1 MLWIKAFHVIFMVTW
16 FAGLFYLPRLFIYH
30 CEATDAEG
38 LERFKVME
46 RRLLGITHIGGALT
60 ALFGLWL
67 LLGWR
72 TDLLHSGWF
81 QLKFLLVLGL
91 IGYHAQCGIY
101 VRHFRENRNRHGS
114 RYYRIFNELPALAL
128 ISIVLLAILKPF

>member
-1 MLWIKAFHVIFMVTW
+1 MLWNKALHVMFMVTW

-38 LERFKVME
+38 LARFKIME
-46 RRLLGITHIGGALT
+46 RRLLGITHIGGGLT
-60 ALFGLWL
+60 VLFGLWL

-72 TDLLHSGWF
+72 ADLLDSGWF

-91 IGYHAQCGIY
+91 IGYHLQCARY
-101 VRHFRENRNRHGS
+101 VRQFREDRNRHGS